1 MCLAIFAQNVL
12 PDWPL
17 VVVANRDELH
27 VRPTVTARPW
37 DETPSL
43 LAGRDLQAG
52 GTWLGL
58 TTGGRIALLTNYRET
73 GLRDDQAPSR
83 GHLAERYLQQEP
95 SQEQSAQQYLQA
107 LQPNSAPYNGFNLLA
122 GDQSGLWYYSNRLNA
137 APFKIPDGVSGVSNA
152 TLNTPWPKLLRTQ
165 RSVSEHLAQT
175 HTPDSAR
182 LFEIFQDT
190 VRAAEHELPDTGVGL
205 DREKLLGSPFIK
217 NERYGTRCTT
227 IILQHRQGYALFYE
241 KRYDALGQEVGD
253 SNWRVDFLA
262 KTISA
267 M

>member
-27 VRPTVTARPW
+27 VRPTEAARPW
-37 DETPSL
+37 DDTPSL

-58 TTGGRIALLTNYRET
+58 TAEGRIALLTNYRET
-73 GLRDDQAPSR
+73 GLRDEQAPSR
-83 GHLAERYLQQEP
+83 GHLAERYLRDG
-95 SQEQSAQQYLQA
+95 QSAQHYLQT
-107 LQPNSAPYNGFNLLA
+107 LQQNNAPYNGFNLLA
-122 GDQSGLWYYSNRLNA
+122 GDQSGLWYYSNRLSA
-137 APFKIPDGVSGVSNA
+137 APLKIPDGVSGVSNA

-165 RSVSEHLAQT
+165 RSVSEHLAQNQA
-175 HTPDSAR
+175 PDVAR

-190 VRAAEHELPDTGVGL
+190 VRAADHELPDTGVGL

-227 IILQHRQGYALFYE
+227 IILQHREGYALFYE
-241 KRYDALGQEVGD
+241 KRYDAFGQDVGD
-253 SNWRVDFLA
+253 SNWHVNFASR
-262 KTISA
+262 TIVA
-267 M
+267 R

>member
-17 VVVANRDELH
+17 IVVANRDELH
-27 VRPTVTARPW
+27 ARPTEAARPW
-37 DETPSL
+37 DEAPSL

-58 TTGGRIALLTNYRET
+58 TTAGRIALLTNYRET
-73 GLRDDQAPSR
+73 GLHDNQAPSR
-83 GHLAERYLQQEP
+83 GHLAELYLR
-95 SQEQSAQQYLQA
+95 QEQSAQQYLQA
-107 LQPNSAPYNGFNLLA
+107 LQQQEAPYNGFNLLA
-122 GDQSGLWYYSNRLNA
+122 GDQSGLWYYSNRLSA

-152 TLNTPWPKLLRTQ
+152 TFNTPWPKLLRTQ
-165 RSVSEHLAQT
+165 GSVSEHLAHTQT
-175 HTPDSAR
+175 PNPAR

-190 VRAAEHELPDTGVGL
+190 VRAAEHELPDTGVGI

-241 KRYDALGQEVGD
+241 KRYDAWGQEVGD

-262 KTISA
+262 KTMTAMSA
-267 M
+267 PV

>member
-1 MCLAIFAQNVL
+1 MCLAVFAQNVS

-17 VVVANRDELH
+17 IIVANRDELQT
-27 VRPTVTARPW
+27 RPTEAAAPW
-37 DETPSL
+37 HDAPHL

-58 TTGGRIALLTNYRET
+58 TNSGRIALLTNYRET
-73 GLRDDQAPSR
+73 GTRDLQAPSR
-83 GHLAERYLQQEP
+83 GHLAESYLR
-95 SQEQSAQQYLQA
+95 QEQSAQEYLQA
-107 LQPNSAPYNGFNLLA
+107 IEQQNISYNGFNLLA
-122 GDQSGLWYYSNRLNA
+122 GDTTGLWYYSNRIA
-137 APFKIPDGVSGVSNA
+137 TGPYKVPDGITGVSNA

-165 RSVSEHLAQT
+165 RRVLEHLNETKQPVIAN
-175 HTPDSAR
+175 

-190 VRAAEHELPDTGVGL
+190 TRAAEHELPDTGVGL

-227 IILQHRQGYALFYE
+227 IILQHRQDYALFYE
-241 KRYDALGQEVGD
+241 KRYDAHGQAVGD
-253 SNWRVDFLA
+253 SNWRVDFLT
-262 KTISA
+262 KTIAA